1 MQHLDKHFTTGSALL
16 LSALLGAVLVLS
28 PAVAATPPGTTSGRQ
43 SMAGGMKNNMMKMMM
58 NKTWVKHVQEALI
71 SHGAH
76 LQTDGICGKK
86 TIDAI
91 RAFQKAQ
98 GLKVTGMP
106 DPETL
111 KALGIGH

>member
-1 MQHLDKHFTTGSALL
+1 MKYPCKRFAPVSALL
-16 LSALLGAVLVLS
+16 LSALLGMTLALP
-28 PAVAATPPGTTSGRQ
+28 PAFAAGQPGAMPAKAGMS
-43 SMAGGMKNNMMKMMM
+43 GGMQNNMMKMMS
-58 NKTWVKHVQEALI
+58 NKTWVKQVQKALI
-71 SHGAH
+71 SHGARIR
-76 LQTDGICGKK
+76 TDGICGKK

-91 RAFQKAQ
+91 RAFQKTQ